1 MEQAR
6 SYKIKLKKL
15 SKAVSGLRHV
25 IEVDISGYSNVIK
38 DAIKNGRVQK
48 FEYCVELLWKA
59 IKIFLFLNE
68 KVNVKSPKQTIKEFY
83 NSGYIN
89 EDDYNTLIEMLDDRN
104 NLSHVYN
111 EKIFK
116 DINKKFRRYL
126 KVMIA
131 TTLIL
136 QEKRK

>member
-68 KVNVKSPKQTIKEFY
+68 KVNVKSPKQTIKEF
-83 NSGYIN
+83 
-89 EDDYNTLIEMLDDRN
+89 L
-104 NLSHVYN
+104 
-111 EKIFK
+111 
-116 DINKKFRRYL
+116 
-126 KVMIA
+126 
-131 TTLIL
+131 
-136 QEKRK
+136 